1 MTCSLLLQSG
11 NASLHYASRYGHTEL
26 CELLLGAKVDVE
38 AKDMVREAKP
48 LIDDT

>member
-1 MTCSLLLQSG
+1 MLLQDG
-11 NASLHYASRYGHTEL
+11 NTSLHLASRKRHAEL